1 MIFHTKLPGLNVNV
15 GKLVLGLG
23 QLSMKNHTQHDLWH
37 LYSTH
42 LSDPTPQLCVSSNKL
57 YLTEKVISL
66 IAKRIF
72 IYVLNSWQQ

>member
-1 MIFHTKLPGLNVNV
+1 MLSMIFHTKLPGVNVNV

-42 LSDPTPQLCVSSNKL
+42 LSDPTLQLCVSPDFFLHLGIRFKNQL
-57 YLTEKVISL
+57 DCVTFGL
-66 IAKRIF
+66 
-72 IYVLNSWQQ
+72 